1 MAIEVSLL
9 TVFIAAWITA
19 ITTGIGAF
27 PLVFADR
34 ISDRWLSIGAAIAS
48 GLMLAA
54 SHSLIGEGNSIGAWR
69 TLIGIATGLLLIVM
83 ANQWMENH
91 DTPDVGDLQG
101 ASARKA
107 LLIVGVMTLHS
118 FAEGVGVGVSYGG
131 GEELGVFIT
140 TAIAVHNVP
149 EGLAIALVLVP
160 RGVSVWKA
168 AGWSVFSS
176 VPQPIMAVPAFLFVS
191 TFEPLLPVG
200 LGLAAGAMI
209 WMVFSE
215 LMPDANK
222 SLSPSGVGIVIVL
235 SFMAMFAFQTFIP
248 H

>member
-27 PLVFADR
+27 PLAFADR
-34 ISDRWLSIGAAIAS
+34 ISDRWLSIGAAVAS

-54 SHSLIGEGNSIGAWR
+54 SHSLIAEGNSIGAWR
-69 TLIGIATGLLLIVM
+69 TLLGMAIGLVLIVM
-83 ANQWMENH
+83 ANRWMESH
-91 DTPDVGDLQG
+91 ETPDIGDLQG

-140 TAIAVHNVP
+140 TAIAIHNVP
-149 EGLAIALVLVP
+149 EDSLSRWCWYPAGSRSGRRLAG
-160 RGVSVWKA
+160 R
-168 AGWSVFSS
+168 SS
-176 VPQPIMAVPAFLFVS
+176 PACHSRSWPFRHS
-191 TFEPLLPVG
+191 
-200 LGLAAGAMI
+200 
-209 WMVFSE
+209 
-215 LMPDANK
+215 
-222 SLSPSGVGIVIVL
+222 SLSPFS
-235 SFMAMFAFQTFIP
+235 SPSCRWDWDSPRAR
-248 H
+248 